1 MKTKLFIGLF
11 LIPSLLCGLLAGCAS
26 EQEKKGG
33 LEGKAKI
40 SRAEAEKIALSR
52 VPGGTISQETITE
65 EFGKLVWA
73 FNITTPGTAGNTRL
87 VVDATTGT
95 VVAVDVEH
103 PNGTPK

>member
-1 MKTKLFIGLF
+1 MKTKLLVGLL
-11 LIPSLLCGLLAGCAS
+11 LIPSLLCGFLAGCAS

-33 LEGKAKI
+33 LEAKAKI

-65 EFGKLVWA
+65 ELGRLVWA
-73 FNITTPGTAGNTRL
+73 FNITTPETPGNTRL

-95 VVAVDVEH
+95 VVAVDVDH
-103 PNGTPK
+103 PPGATK